1 MWLLGS
7 TSQVTMMDERTS
19 PSARS
24 VQSPGNSSSTVH
36 SIEAILGFKEDTIF
50 HKSAS
55 YSLTEKV
62 KDEEHSGDV
71 IVTQMKKSHYPE
83 TCDSEYIQSGQFS
96 I

>member
-7 TSQVTMMDERTS
+7 TSQVMMMDERLS

-24 VQSPGNSSSTVH
+24 VHSQVDNPATVH

-50 HKSAS
+50 HKSTS

-62 KDEEHSGDV
+62 KDAERNV
-71 IVTQMKKSHYPE
+71 IVTPLKKSHSSE
-83 TCDSEYIQSGQFS
+83 SFDSK
-96 I
+96 